1 MYNHLTTYI
10 YIYLSTILENLSTSP
25 VLPPIQTTV
34 SLSNSTYSCSECTTS
49 TYIISSV
56 CGYNEY
62 TTLVCTIN
70 TTCSCDECTISAHTE
85 EASKEKNVQLLLSP
99 SLKPRQKTITDLYLP
114 PLPKPN
120 SQSIACESCQ
130 AFSIILKYLLL
141 ITQYLAVQSQI
152 QNEHIIV
159 ADRTLS
165 FTQAQISPTMEYITK
180 IKQ

>member
-1 MYNHLTTYI
+1 MYNHLITYI

-34 SLSNSTYSCSECTTS
+34 SLSNSTYGCSECTTS
-49 TYIISSV
+49 IYIISLV

-70 TTCSCDECTISAHTE
+70 TTCSCDECTISAYTE
-85 EASKEKNVQLLLSP
+85 EASKGKNVQPLLPPSP
-99 SLKPRQKTITDLYLP
+99 KPRQKIIVDLYLP
-114 PLPKPN
+114 PPPKPN

-152 QNEHIIV
+152 QNKHIIV
-159 ADRTLS
+159 TDRTLP
-165 FTQAQISPTMEYITK
+165 FTQV
-180 IKQ
+180 